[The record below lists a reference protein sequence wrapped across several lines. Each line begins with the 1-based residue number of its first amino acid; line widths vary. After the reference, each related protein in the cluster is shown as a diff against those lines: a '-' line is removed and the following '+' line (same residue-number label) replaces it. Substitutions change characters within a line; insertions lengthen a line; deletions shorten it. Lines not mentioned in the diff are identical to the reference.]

1 VKYVVYVL
9 LTLLA
14 AVVVAG
20 LLHVSNG
27 YALLAWGRTSVEMS
41 LGTLLALMLVSFF
54 GLYILTTLAVRLWTF
69 PQRLREALA
78 RKREL
83 RARRATKQGL
93 IDFAEGRWE
102 DSEKNLLR
110 HAEDSEMPLVIYIA
124 AARAAQL
131 QGEHGRRDLYLRRAY
146 EHDPQAHVAV
156 LLTQAEL
163 QIAHKQLDQALAT
176 LRRLQEVDPAHA
188 FGLKLLATLYRK
200 LNAWQDLRGL
210 VEKLRDNRVL
220 TKKEVDRLEERA
232 VAALLDQVD
241 AKHKQPSAT
250 ELWESVP
257 RRLRSELELNRAYAR
272 ALLRSGEPKKA
283 EEAVRDALK
292 DHWDE
297 ELLALYGLAIGDDPK
312 KQLARVEGWL
322 AERGES
328 AALLLTAG
336 RLCVVAKL
344 WGKARGYLEA
354 SIMLGGRP
362 EAYEELGKLLHQL
375 DDPEHALRAY
385 SDGLQV
391 SLGRKVKAYK
401 PPKPKP
407 RRTRTS
413 GY

>member
-1 VKYVVYVL
+1 MKYAFYLL

-20 LLHVSNG
+20 LAHVSNG
-27 YALLAWGRTSVEMS
+27 YALLAYGRTSVEMS
-41 LGTLLALMLVSFF
+41 LGTLLALVLVVFF
-54 GLYILTTLAVRLWTF
+54 GLYLLTTLAVSLWTY
-69 PQRLREALA
+69 PRRLREALA

-110 HAEDSEMPLVIYIA
+110 HADDSEMPLINYIA

-131 QGEHGRRDLYLRRAY
+131 QGQHERRDMYLQVAQ
-146 EHDPQAHVAV
+146 EQVPEANVAV

-176 LRRLQEVDPAHA
+176 LKRLQELDPDHVFAVR
-188 FGLKLLATLYRK
+188 LLATLYRK
-200 LNAWQDLRGL
+200 LGDWQSLLGL
-210 VEKLRDNRVL
+210 VERLRETRVL

-241 AKHKQPSAT
+241 PKRPRPSAT

-257 RRLRSELELNRAYAR
+257 RRLHEDLELNRAYGR
-272 ALLRSGEPKKA
+272 ALLRCNEPLRA
-283 EEAVRDALK
+283 EMVLREAIK
-292 DHWDE
+292 THWDE
-297 ELLALYGLAIGDDPK
+297 ELLALYGLAVGEEPK
-312 KQLARVEGWL
+312 RQLGRVEDWL

-336 RLCVVAKL
+336 RLCVVARL
-344 WGKARGYLEA
+344 WGKARSYFEA

-362 EAYEELGKLLHQL
+362 EAYEELGKLLRQL
-375 DDPEHALRAY
+375 DESDDALRAY
-385 SDGLQV
+385 SDGLAV

-407 RRTRTS
+407 RRIAKN
-413 GY
+413 

>member
-27 YALLAWGRTSVEMS
+27 YVLLAWGRTSVEMS
-41 LGTLLALMLVSFF
+41 LGTLVVLVLVGFF
-54 GLYILTTLAVRLWTF
+54 GLYVLTTVSVRLWTF
-69 PQRLREALA
+69 PQRLRQALA
-78 RKREL
+78 RKRER

-93 IDFAEGRWE
+93 IDFAEGRWAE
-102 DSEKNLLR
+102 SEKNLLR
-110 HAEDSEMPLVIYIA
+110 HAADSEMPLVIYIA

-131 QGEHGRRDLYLRRAY
+131 QGEHERRDLYLRRAY
-146 EHDPQAHVAV
+146 EHDPKAHVAV

-176 LRRLQEVDPAHA
+176 LRRLQEVDPEHA
-188 FGLKLLATLYRK
+188 FGLRLLATLYRK
-200 LNAWQDLRGL
+200 LGAWQELRGL
-210 VEKLRDNRVL
+210 VDKLRDNRVL

-241 AKHKQPSAT
+241 AKHKQSGAT

-257 RRLRSELELNRAYAR
+257 RRLRDELEINRAYAR
-272 ALLRSGEPKKA
+272 ALLRSGEPVQA
-283 EEAVRDALK
+283 EAVLRDALK
-292 DHWDE
+292 LHWDE
-297 ELLALYGLAIGDDPK
+297 ELLALYGVAVGDDPK

-322 AERGES
+322 AERGET
-328 AALLLTAG
+328 AALLLSAG
-336 RLCVVAKL
+336 RLCVVARL
-344 WGKARGYLEA
+344 WGKARGYFEA

-362 EAYEELGKLLHQL
+362 EAYEELGKLMHQL

-391 SLGRKVKAYK
+391 SLGRKVRTYK

-407 RRTRTS
+407 RRV
-413 GY
+413 GKN

>member
-1 VKYVVYVL
+1 MKYVFYLL
-9 LTLLA
+9 LTLLG

-20 LLHVSNG
+20 LAHVSNG
-27 YALLAWGRTSVEMS
+27 YALLAYGRTSVEMS
-41 LGTLLALMLVSFF
+41 LGTLLVAVLVTFF
-54 GLYILTTLAVRLWTF
+54 GLYLLTTLALSLWTY
-69 PQRLREALA
+69 PRRLREALA
-78 RKREL
+78 RKRQL

-102 DSEKNLLR
+102 QSEKNLLL
-110 HAEDSEMPLVIYIA
+110 HADDSEMPLINYIA

-131 QGEHGRRDLYLRRAY
+131 QGEHERRDMYLQIAQ
-146 EHDPQAHVAV
+146 EQVPEANVAV

-176 LRRLQEVDPAHA
+176 LKRLQELDPDHVFAVR
-188 FGLKLLATLYRK
+188 LLATLYRK
-200 LNAWQDLRGL
+200 LGDWQSLLGL
-210 VEKLRDNRVL
+210 VARLRDTRVL

-241 AKHKQPSAT
+241 PKHAKPSAT
-250 ELWESVP
+250 ALWESVP
-257 RRLRSELELNRAYAR
+257 KRLHGDLDLNRAYGR
-272 ALLRSGEPKKA
+272 ALLRCGEPVKA
-283 EEAVRDALK
+283 EAVLRDALK
-292 DHWDE
+292 THWDE
-297 ELLALYGLAIGDDPK
+297 ELLALYGLAVGEEPK
-312 KQLARVEGWL
+312 RQLARVEDWL

-344 WGKARGYLEA
+344 WGKARGYFEA

-362 EAYEELGKLLHQL
+362 EAYEELGKLLRQL
-375 DDPEHALRAY
+375 DDPEDALRTY
-385 SDGLQV
+385 SDGLAV

-407 RRTRTS
+407 RRIAKN
-413 GY
+413 

>member
-1 VKYVVYVL
+1 VKYVFYLL

-20 LLHVSNG
+20 LAHVSNG
-27 YALLAWGRTSVEMS
+27 YALLAYGRTSVEMS
-41 LGTLLALMLVSFF
+41 LGTLLALVLVSFF
-54 GLYILTTLAVRLWTF
+54 GLYLLTTLTVTLWTY
-69 PQRLREALA
+69 PRRLREALA

-102 DSEKNLLR
+102 ESEKNLLR
-110 HAEDSEMPLVIYIA
+110 HADDSEMPLINYIA

-131 QGEHGRRDLYLRRAY
+131 QGEHERRDMYLQVAQ
-146 EHDPQAHVAV
+146 EQVPEANVAV

-176 LRRLQEVDPAHA
+176 LKRLQELDPDHVFAVR
-188 FGLKLLATLYRK
+188 LLSTLYRK
-200 LNAWQDLRGL
+200 LGDWQSLLGL
-210 VEKLRDNRVL
+210 VARLRDTRVL

-241 AKHKQPSAT
+241 PKRAKPGPT

-257 RRLRSELELNRAYAR
+257 KRLHTDLELNRAYAR
-272 ALLRSGEPKKA
+272 ALLRCGEPVQA
-283 EEAVRDALK
+283 EAVLREALK
-292 DHWDE
+292 SHWDQ
-297 ELLALYGLAIGDDPK
+297 ELLALYGLAVGEEPK
-312 KQLARVEGWL
+312 RQLARVEDWL

-344 WGKARGYLEA
+344 WGKARGYFEG

-362 EAYEELGKLLHQL
+362 EAYEELGKLLRQL
-375 DDPEHALRAY
+375 DEPDDALRTY
-385 SDGLQV
+385 SDGLAV

-407 RRTRTS
+407 RRIAKS
-413 GY
+413 

>member
-1 VKYVVYVL
+1 MKYVFYLL

-20 LLHVSNG
+20 LAHVSNG
-27 YALLAWGRTSVEMS
+27 YALLAYGRTSVEMS
-41 LGTLLALMLVSFF
+41 LVTLLVGVLTLFF
-54 GLYILTTLAVRLWTF
+54 GLYLLTTLALSLWTY
-69 PQRLREALA
+69 PRRLREALA

-102 DSEKNLLR
+102 ESEKNLLR
-110 HAEDSEMPLVIYIA
+110 HADDSEMPLINYIA

-131 QGEHGRRDLYLRRAY
+131 QGEHARRDTYLRVAQ
-146 EHDPQAHVAV
+146 EQVPEANVAV

-176 LRRLQEVDPAHA
+176 LKRLQELDPDHVFAVR
-188 FGLKLLATLYRK
+188 LLATLYRK
-200 LNAWQDLRGL
+200 LGDWQSLLGL
-210 VEKLRDNRVL
+210 VARLRETRVL

-241 AKHKQPSAT
+241 PKRPKPGAT

-257 RRLRSELELNRAYAR
+257 RRLHDDLELNRAYAR
-272 ALLRSGEPKKA
+272 ALLRCGEPVKA
-283 EEAVRDALK
+283 EAVLREALK
-292 DHWDE
+292 AHWDE
-297 ELLALYGLAIGDDPK
+297 ELLALYGLAVGEDPK
-312 KQLARVEGWL
+312 RQLARVEDWL
-322 AERGES
+322 TEHGES

-344 WGKARGYLEA
+344 WGKARSYFET

-362 EAYEELGKLLHQL
+362 EAYEELGKLLRL
-375 DDPEHALRAY
+375 LEDPDDALRAY
-385 SDGLQV
+385 SDGLAV

-407 RRTRTS
+407 RRIAKN
-413 GY
+413 

>member
-1 VKYVVYVL
+1 VKYAFYLL

-20 LLHVSNG
+20 LAHVSNG
-27 YALLAWGRTSVEMS
+27 YALLAYGRTSVEMS
-41 LGTLLALMLVSFF
+41 LGTLLALVLVVFF
-54 GLYILTTLAVRLWTF
+54 GLYLLTTLAVSLWTY
-69 PQRLREALA
+69 PRRLREALA

-110 HAEDSEMPLVIYIA
+110 HADDSEMPLINYIA

-131 QGEHGRRDLYLRRAY
+131 QGQHERRDMYLQVAQ
-146 EHDPQAHVAV
+146 EQVPEANVAV

-176 LRRLQEVDPAHA
+176 LKRLQELDPDHVFAVR
-188 FGLKLLATLYRK
+188 LLATLYRK
-200 LNAWQDLRGL
+200 LGDWQSLLGL
-210 VEKLRDNRVL
+210 VERLRETRVL

-241 AKHKQPSAT
+241 PKRPRPSAT

-257 RRLRSELELNRAYAR
+257 RRLHEDLELNRAYGR
-272 ALLRSGEPKKA
+272 ALLRCNEPLRA
-283 EEAVRDALK
+283 EMVLREAIK
-292 DHWDE
+292 THWDE
-297 ELLALYGLAIGDDPK
+297 ELLALYGLAVGEEPK
-312 KQLARVEGWL
+312 RQLGRVEDWL

-336 RLCVVAKL
+336 RLCVVARL
-344 WGKARGYLEA
+344 WGKARSYFEA

-362 EAYEELGKLLHQL
+362 EAYEELGKLLRQL
-375 DDPEHALRAY
+375 DESDDALRAY
-385 SDGLQV
+385 SDGLAV

-407 RRTRTS
+407 RRIAKN
-413 GY
+413 